1 MSSMRGFFLFLFIH
15 FFVFVIAN
23 TKLHITSEG
32 FWFCRYC
39 DCMLMLKLFIVIFV
53 IRHYPINL
61 WFDLKGN
68 FSIKTRNKLWM
79 KFLIESLSIGVCECV
94 YVLWQDGPTECCPYI
109 AENTVH
115 EEWSILKWIVFLL
128 GRSWHPRLYLRMCSL
143 KNSLQTFSQTQWKG
157 VSYCCR

>member
-1 MSSMRGFFLFLFIH
+1 MSSMRGLFLFLFIY

-23 TKLHITSEG
+23 TKLHTTCEG

-39 DCMLMLKLFIVIFV
+39 DCMLMLMLFIVIFV
-53 IRHYPINL
+53 SRHYPTNS
-61 WFDLKGN
+61 WFDLKRK

-79 KFLIESLSIGVCECV
+79 KFLIVSLSIGVCVCG
-94 YVLWQDGPTECCPYI
+94 YVLWQDGPTECCTYI

-128 GRSWHPRLYLRMCSL
+128 RRSWHPRLYSRMCSL
-143 KNSLQTFSQTQWKG
+143 KISLQTFSQTQWNG
-157 VSYCCR
+157 VS